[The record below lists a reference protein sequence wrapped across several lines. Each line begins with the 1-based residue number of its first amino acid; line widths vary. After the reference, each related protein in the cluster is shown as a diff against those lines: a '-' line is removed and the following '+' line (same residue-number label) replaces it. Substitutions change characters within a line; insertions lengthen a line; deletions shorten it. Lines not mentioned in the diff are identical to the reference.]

1 MRDAHWASEADAW
14 RPPSSA
20 VATAR
25 PRFTSYP
32 FTLGVASGAPTPES
46 VVLWTRLAPEPL
58 AGGGVREE
66 SVVVR
71 WEVATDDAFRR
82 VVRQGTVDTLAGQG
96 HAVHVPVNGL
106 QANRW
111 HWYRFTAGDDVSP
124 VGRTRTLPASGSNPA
139 RLRLAYGSCQQFEQ
153 GYYAAHRHILEEDV
167 DFMVFLGDYIYESS
181 WGVNLVRRHAGGEP
195 RTLTDY
201 RNRHAQYKTDP
212 DLQALHAQV
221 PWLVVWDDH
230 EVDNDYADS
239 RSEDLDP
246 QFLARRAAGYQ
257 AYFEHMPLPES
268 ARPRGPDARI
278 YSRYDFGRLARIHL
292 LDGRQYRTPQACP
305 RPGRGGANVVG
316 EDCRELFDPERTML
330 STHQE
335 QWLDDGVRG
344 AAERWNVLAQATL
357 MARADPRLGGE
368 EQFWTDAWDGYPA
381 ARTRLLTGLRDR
393 DARSCVVISGDA
405 HATFAC
411 DLRQRGQPRRR
422 CRGVRHLHHLAGP
435 AREPDRDP
443 AAGEPRHPLC
453 RRRPA
458 RLHGPRHH
466 AGRDPGGGA
475 GDRRCNGAHDRGQH
489 RPHLHHRAGPPRHPA
504 LGPLRSGGGRSRTA
518 APGGWPP

>member
-1 MRDAHWASEADAW
+1 MRDSDWPSEADAW

-20 VATAR
+20 VATSR
-25 PRFTSYP
+25 PRFVGYP
-32 FTLGVASGAPTPES
+32 FALGVASGAPTPES

-58 AGGGVREE
+58 AGGGVSED

-82 VVRQGTVDTLAGQG
+82 IVKSGTVDTLAGQS
-96 HAVHVPVNGL
+96 HAVHVLVDGL

-111 HWYRFTAGDDVSP
+111 HWYRFMAGDDVSP
-124 VGRTRTLPASGSNPA
+124 VGRTRTLPTSGANPT

-153 GYYAAHRHILEEDV
+153 GYYAAHRHIVDEDV

-195 RTLTDY
+195 RTLAEY

-221 PWLVVWDDH
+221 PWLVIWDDH
-230 EVDNDYADS
+230 EVDNDYADW

-246 QFLARRAAGYQ
+246 QFIARRAAAYQ

-268 ARPRGPDARI
+268 ARPHGPDAKI
-278 YSRYDFGRLARIHL
+278 YARYDFGRLARIHM

-305 RPGRGGANVVG
+305 RAGRGGANVVG
-316 EDCRELFDPERTML
+316 ESCRELFDPERTML
-330 STHQE
+330 STQQE
-335 QWLDDGVRG
+335 RWLDDGVRG
-344 AAERWNVLAQATL
+344 AADRWNVLAQATL

-405 HATFAC
+405 HATFAA
-411 DLRQRGQPRRR
+411 DLRQD
-422 CRGVRHLHHLAGP
+422 AGNEDSP
-435 AREPDRDP
+435 VVATEVC
-443 AAGEPRHPLC
+443 GTSITSQG
-453 RRRPA
+453 RPA
-458 RLHGPRHH
+458 SQIDTLLRENPDIHY
-466 AGRDPGGGA
+466 ADA
-475 GDRRCNGAHDRGQH
+475 SRRGYTVLDITPDETRV
-489 RPHLHHRAGPPRHPA
+489 A
-504 LGPLRSGGGRSRTA
+504 LRVLDDAAVRTTGVSTA
-518 APGGWPP
+518 ATFTVARDRPGIQA